1 MILGLTISQFTTLHV
16 VLSFI
21 GIAAGLIA
29 LPTFAAGRWMPRITA
44 LFLAATTATTLTGF
58 LFPISIFTPALGVGI
73 ISTAILAVA
82 LTALY
87 GYGLKGRARPLY
99 AITAT
104 VGLYLNLFVL
114 IVQAFLKVPA
124 LNDLAPNS
132 SEPPFL
138 AAQGVVLVVAIL
150 LARQAVR
157 TGLGRNQGDQTL

>member
-1 MILGLTISQFTTLHV
+1 VILGLTISQFTTLHV

-29 LPTFAAGRWMPRITA
+29 LPAFAAGRWMPRMTA
-44 LFLAATTATTLTGF
+44 LFLATTTATTLTGF
-58 LFPISIFTPALGVGI
+58 LFPISAFTPALGVGI

-82 LTALY
+82 LAALY

-99 AITAT
+99 AISAT
-104 VGLYLNLFVL
+104 IGLYLNLFVL

-124 LNDLAPNS
+124 LNDLAPNG

-138 AAQGVVLVVAIL
+138 AAQGVLLVAAIL
-150 LARQAVR
+150 L
-157 TGLGRNQGDQTL
+157 GRKALRAGAGRVQGGPAL

>member
-29 LPTFAAGRWMPRITA
+29 LPAFAAGRWMPRMTA
-44 LFLAATTATTLTGF
+44 LFLATTTATTLTSF
-58 LFPISIFTPALGVGI
+58 LFPISTFTPALGVGI

-82 LTALY
+82 LAALY

-99 AITAT
+99 AITASI
-104 VGLYLNLFVL
+104 GLYLNLFVL
-114 IVQAFLKVPA
+114 IVQAFLKVPV
-124 LNDLAPNS
+124 LNDLAPNG

-138 AAQGVVLVVAIL
+138 AAQGALLAVAIL
-150 LARQAVR
+150 LGRQAVR
-157 TGLGRNQGDQTL
+157 TGVGRNQRDQTL